1 MKQAGLS
8 DGEWKL
14 MNLLW
19 EQSPRTL
26 GEMVEAMKEDT
37 GWSKST
43 IYVMLKRMLEKHS
56 IEMREEHGLQK
67 YYPLLNRE
75 KTAREESRNFLSK
88 VYKGSLS
95 MMVASLVGQDSL
107 SEQDIE
113 ELKEVLKKAE
123 KKGLTNGREK

>member
-1 MKQAGLS
+1 MKQVGLS

-19 EQSPRTL
+19 EQAPRTL

-43 IYVMLKRMLEKHS
+43 IYVMLKRMLEKGTV
-56 IEMREEHGLQK
+56 EMREEDGLQK
-67 YYPLLNRE
+67 YYPVLNRE
-75 KTAREESRNFLSK
+75 ETAREESRNFLFK

-107 SEQDIE
+107 SEQDIAE
-113 ELKEVLKKAE
+113 LQNILKEAE
-123 KKGLTNGREK
+123 KKRSEK

>member
-1 MKQAGLS
+1 MKQIGLS

-26 GEMVEAMKEDT
+26 GEMVTALKEDT

-43 IYVMLKRMLEKHS
+43 IYVMLKRMLDKGTV
-56 IEMREEHGLQK
+56 EMREDEGLQK
-67 YYPLLNRE
+67 YYPMLNQE
-75 KTAREESRNFLSK
+75 ETAREESKNFLSK

-107 SEQDIE
+107 SQQDITE
-113 ELKEVLKKAE
+113 LQNILKEAE
-123 KKGLTNGREK
+123 KRRSDK

>member
-1 MKQAGLS
+1 MKQVGLS

-19 EQSPRTL
+19 EQAPRTL
-26 GEMVEAMKEDT
+26 GEMVDAMKEDT

-43 IYVMLKRMLEKHS
+43 IYVMLKRMLEKGG
-56 IEMREEHGLQK
+56 IEMREENGLQK
-67 YYPLLNRE
+67 YYPMLNQE
-75 KTAREESRNFLSK
+75 ETAREESRSFLSK

-107 SEQDIE
+107 SEQDITQLQE
-113 ELKEVLKKAE
+113 ILKEAE
-123 KKGLTNGREK
+123 KKRSDK